1 MRGLGIRLEVLEEW
15 LRSRLPGNDPSHD
28 LDHYRTGLRLAK
40 EISKDMPG
48 LDWDVVASMV
58 YLHDHLPS
66 KKHTRSEIADLLR
79 KSGLDESQVAKAC
92 SGLEDRSLHIH
103 SYLKDRKAWE
113 RAAARSTAEQKVV
126 SDALHLELVGALGVA
141 RLFAFSGVIGR
152 RFVLGKEE
160 KAGGTEDTL
169 DRFRHRF
176 LVGDV
181 MLTPRG
187 KELGKGRVRFTR
199 RFVNRFLREWEG
211 KA

>member
-1 MRGLGIRLEVLEEW
+1 MDIRLEVLEEW
-15 LRSRLPGNDPSHD
+15 LGSRLPGNDPSHD
-28 LDHYRTGLRLAK
+28 LDHYRTGLRLAR
-40 EISKDMPG
+40 EIGRDMP
-48 LDWDVVASMV
+48 LDWGVVTSMV

-79 KSGLDESQVAKAC
+79 RSGLDESQVAKAC

-103 SYLKDRKAWE
+103 SYMKDRKAWE
-113 RAAARSTAEQKVV
+113 TAAARSTAEQKVV
-126 SDALHLELVGALGVA
+126 SDALHLELVGALGMA

-152 RFVLGKEE
+152 RFVLGSEQKVV
-160 KAGGTEDTL
+160 GTEDTL
-169 DRFRHRF
+169 DRFKHRF

-181 MLTPRG
+181 MLTSRG
-187 KELGKGRVRFTR
+187 KELGKGRVSFTR